1 MFINKTVSSRF
12 FKKSAFVV
20 LAIMYAVLP
29 LYAGTQTS
37 ALSESTPVTAAAP
50 DGKKL
55 SSSALMSFP
64 EIAKQTNSVLYW
76 DALAGNGIFEKNG
89 RFLSF
94 SAHNSFVML
103 DCLEITPCSLPV
115 KQGGTYYASRDFFD
129 TVKNIFDTLPPEVHF
144 RIGAILIDPGHGGQ
158 DPGAVADYTVNGKKQ
173 TLREKDVVLFTAK
186 DLYNRLKEKYPDK
199 KIMLTRSTDVF
210 LTLNQRTDIANTV
223 KLAEHEAI
231 LYVSLHANSAFYT
244 KAKGF
249 EVWYLSP
256 GYRRTLIKSTGSDKD
271 KDVRP
276 ILNSMMEEEFT
287 TESILIA
294 KYIQNGIKAQVGHLT
309 TDRGLKEEEWF
320 VVRNAN
326 MPSVLVELGFV
337 TNEEEAML
345 LFDKDYLRKLS
356 VGIYNGLTAFVTHFE
371 ESRGFTGGR

>member
-1 MFINKTVSSRF
+1 MFINQNRF
-12 FKKSAFVV
+12 FRFCIKNIFFAVFV
-20 LAIMYAVLP
+20 ICAVFRI
-29 LYAGTQTS
+29 YAGTQDGTS
-37 ALSESTPVTAAAP
+37 EKEHSLVLS
-50 DGKKL
+50 D
-55 SSSALMSFP
+55 LMTFP
-64 EIAKQTNSVLYW
+64 EIAKQTGSVLYW
-76 DALAGNGIFEKNG
+76 DGMSAQGLLEKNG
-89 RFLSF
+89 HFLSF
-94 SAHNSFVML
+94 SAHTPFVML
-103 DCLEITPCSLPV
+103 DCLEMTPCSIPV
-115 KQGGTYYASRDFFD
+115 KHNGTLYAPHDFFD
-129 TVKNIFDTLPPEVHF
+129 TVKNIFDNLPPEVHF

-158 DPGAVADYTVNGKKQ
+158 DPGAVADYTVKGKKQ
-173 TLREKDVVLFTAK
+173 TLREKDIVLFTAK
-186 DLYNRLKEKYPDK
+186 DLYKRLKEKYPDK

-231 LYVSLHANSAFYT
+231 LYVSLHANSAFHA

-256 GYRRTLIKSTGSDKD
+256 GYRRTLIKAAGSDKD
-271 KDVRP
+271 KDVQS
-276 ILNSMMEEEFT
+276 ILNSMTEEEFT

-309 TDRGLKEEEWF
+309 VDRGLKEEEWF

-326 MPSVLVELGFV
+326 MPSVLIELGFV

-345 LFDKDYLRKLS
+345 LFDKEYLRKLS

>member
-1 MFINKTVSSRF
+1 MFINQNRF
-12 FKKSAFVV
+12 FRFCIKNIFFAVFVICAAFR
-20 LAIMYAVLP
+20 I
-29 LYAGTQTS
+29 YAGTQDGTS
-37 ALSESTPVTAAAP
+37 EKEHSLVLS
-50 DGKKL
+50 G
-55 SSSALMSFP
+55 LMTFP
-64 EIAKQTNSVLYW
+64 EIAKQTGSVLYW
-76 DALAGNGIFEKNG
+76 DGMSAQGLLEKNG
-89 RFLSF
+89 HFLSF
-94 SAHNSFVML
+94 SAHTPFVML
-103 DCLEITPCSLPV
+103 DCLEMTPCSIPV
-115 KQGGTYYASRDFFD
+115 KHNGTLYAPHDFFD
-129 TVKNIFDTLPPEVHF
+129 TVKNIFDNLPPEVHF

-158 DPGAVADYTVNGKKQ
+158 DPGAVADYTVKGKKQ
-173 TLREKDVVLFTAK
+173 TLREKDIVLFTAK
-186 DLYNRLKEKYPDK
+186 DLYKRLKEKYPDK

-231 LYVSLHANSAFYT
+231 LYVSLHANSAFHA

-256 GYRRTLIKSTGSDKD
+256 GYRRTLIKAAGSDKD
-271 KDVRP
+271 KDVQS
-276 ILNSMMEEEFT
+276 ILNSMTEEEFT

-309 TDRGLKEEEWF
+309 VDRGLKEEEWF

-326 MPSVLVELGFV
+326 MPSVLIELGFV

-345 LFDKDYLRKLS
+345 LFDKEYLRKLS